1 MIKKLLILS
10 LSLILLNVPSV
21 IAQDIQKT
29 QIENEQL
36 PVTVSVVGSTI
47 NVKNAQ
53 NLVMEVYDITGKKV
67 ASIRIESNDKTYELS
82 VPRGCYIIKIGSMAR
97 KVYLK
102 DKE

>member
-1 MIKKLLILS
+1 
-10 LSLILLNVPSV
+10 
-21 IAQDIQKT
+21 
-29 QIENEQL
+29 
-36 PVTVSVVGSTI
+36 
-47 NVKNAQ
+47 
-53 NLVMEVYDITGKKV
+53 MEVYDITGKKV

>member
-10 LSLILLNVPSV
+10 LSFMLLNVPS
-21 IAQDIQKT
+21 IMAQEIQKT

-36 PVTVSVVGSTI
+36 PVTVSVIGSTI

-67 ASIRIESNDKTYELS
+67 AAIRIESNDKTYELS

>member
-10 LSLILLNVPSV
+10 LSFMLLNVPSV
-21 IAQDIQKT
+21 MAQDIQKT

-36 PVTVSVVGSTI
+36 PVTLSVIGSTI

-67 ASIRIESNDKTYELS
+67 AAIRIESNDKTYELS

>member
-10 LSLILLNVPSV
+10 LSFMLLSIPSV
-21 IAQDIQKT
+21 NAQDIQKT

-36 PVTVSVVGSTI
+36 PITVSVVGSTI

-67 ASIRIESNDKTYELS
+67 VAIKIESNDKTYELS
-82 VPRGCYIIKIGSMAR
+82 VPRGCYIIKIGKMAR

-102 DKE
+102 DRE

>member
-1 MIKKLLILS
+1 M
-10 LSLILLNVPSV
+10 LLNVPSV
-21 IAQDIQKT
+21 MAQDIQKT

-36 PVTVSVVGSTI
+36 PVTVSVIGSTI

-67 ASIRIESNDKTYELS
+67 AAIRIESNDKTYELS

>member
-1 MIKKLLILS
+1 M
-10 LSLILLNVPSV
+10 LLNVPSMM
-21 IAQDIQKT
+21 AQEIQKT

-36 PVTVSVVGSTI
+36 PVTVSVVGNTI

-67 ASIRIESNDKTYELS
+67 AAIRIESNDKTYELS

>member
-10 LSLILLNVPSV
+10 LSFMLLSVPSAM
-21 IAQDIQKT
+21 AQDIQKT

-36 PVTVSVVGSTI
+36 PITVSVAGSTI

-53 NLVMEVYDITGKKV
+53 GLVMEVYDVTGKKL
-67 ASIRIESNDKTYELS
+67 AAIRIESNDKTYELS
-82 VPRGCYIIKIGSMAR
+82 VPKGCYIIKIGKMAR

>member
-10 LSLILLNVPSV
+10 LSIILFNIQPTM
-21 IAQDIQKT
+21 AQDVTKT
-29 QIENEQL
+29 QIEEEQL
-36 PVTVSVVGSTI
+36 PVVVSVVGNTI

-53 NLVMEVYDITGKKV
+53 NLVMAVYDITGKKV
-67 ASIRIESNDKTYELS
+67 SNIRIESNDKTYELP
-82 VPRGCYIIKIGSMAR
+82 VPKGCYIIKIGNMAR

>member
-10 LSLILLNVPSV
+10 LSFMLLNVPSMM
-21 IAQDIQKT
+21 AQEIQKT

-36 PVTVSVVGSTI
+36 PVTVSVVGNTI

-67 ASIRIESNDKTYELS
+67 AAIRIESNDKTYELS

>member
-10 LSLILLNVPSV
+10 LSFMLLNVPS
-21 IAQDIQKT
+21 IMAQDIQKT

-36 PVTVSVVGSTI
+36 PVTVSVVGNTI
-47 NVKNAQ
+47 TVKNAQ

-67 ASIRIESNDKTYELS
+67 AAIRIESNDKTYELS

>member
-1 MIKKLLILS
+1 M
-10 LSLILLNVPSV
+10 LLNVPSV
-21 IAQDIQKT
+21 MAQDIQKT

-36 PVTVSVVGSTI
+36 PVTVSVIGSTI

>member
-1 MIKKLLILS
+1 M
-10 LSLILLNVPSV
+10 LLNVPSV
-21 IAQDIQKT
+21 MAQDIQ
-29 QIENEQL
+29 NEQL
-36 PVTVSVVGSTI
+36 PVTLSVIGSTI

-67 ASIRIESNDKTYELS
+67 AAIRIESNDKTYELS

>member
-10 LSLILLNVPSV
+10 LSFMLLNVPS
-21 IAQDIQKT
+21 IMAQDIQKT

-36 PVTVSVVGSTI
+36 PVTVSVVGNTI
-47 NVKNAQ
+47 NAKNAQ
-53 NLVMEVYDITGKKV
+53 NLVMEVYDITGTKV
-67 ASIRIESNDKTYELS
+67 AAIRIESNDKTYELS

>member
-10 LSLILLNVPSV
+10 LSFMLLNVPS
-21 IAQDIQKT
+21 IMAQDIQKT

-36 PVTVSVVGSTI
+36 PVTVSVVGNTI

-67 ASIRIESNDKTYELS
+67 AAIRIESNDKTYELS

>member
-10 LSLILLNVPSV
+10 LSFMLLNVPS
-21 IAQDIQKT
+21 IMAQDIQKT

-36 PVTVSVVGSTI
+36 PVTVSVVGNTI

-67 ASIRIESNDKTYELS
+67 AAIRIESNDKTYELS
-82 VPRGCYIIKIGSMAR
+82 FPRGCYIIKIGSMAR

>member
-10 LSLILLNVPSV
+10 LSFMLLSV
-21 IAQDIQKT
+21 SSAMAQDIQKT

-36 PVTVSVVGSTI
+36 PITVSVAGSTI

-53 NLVMEVYDITGKKV
+53 GLVMEVYDVTGKKL
-67 ASIRIESNDKTYELS
+67 AAIRIESNDKTYELS
-82 VPRGCYIIKIGSMAR
+82 VPKGCYIIKIGKMAR